1 MYSLAAVYSLLNI
14 SIASARAEDLDSD
27 QKLRQNDHMSCFPTN
42 PMPSSRVTHA
52 NPLLCHPVRAPA
64 QDLRFDLWNGR
75 VCFFSSTL
83 QRTSP
88 WSRKLYERRYFQI
101 TARLTRWVSQR
112 PRPRLGVFFC
122 ESCLLSHE
130 KNGILLKEESFPAA
144 VRYNELDF
152 QCRHTQSKAGRKK
165 SNPIIT
171 AIVIGFLR
179 WFRAIFSGMPRV
191 SGRFLQNKYPLAI
204 SYDHSRCSMKV
215 R

>member
-112 PRPRLGVFFC
+112 PQTRLGVYFC
-122 ESCLLSHE
+122 VSCLLFLFRRRSSSEKRIFRRDASGAGVWFWMSICSVERRSQEVESHNYG
-130 KNGILLKEESFPAA
+130 KLS
-144 VRYNELDF
+144 
-152 QCRHTQSKAGRKK
+152 
-165 SNPIIT
+165 
-171 AIVIGFLR
+171 
-179 WFRAIFSGMPRV
+179 
-191 SGRFLQNKYPLAI
+191 
-204 SYDHSRCSMKV
+204 
-215 R
+215 